1 MKHKY
6 IYIFYIIIFFS
17 AISWRVTK
25 AYPSLSE
32 IKNINISESEGQTIV
47 SIDLS
52 KPTRAIPFLKNQ
64 ENCIVLDFDKTL
76 LSKDLKTRAFAS
88 RDIKLG
94 YLSVL
99 AENKTSVNTKKAKPT
114 KKVRGKFFLKP
125 DCLASVKYSENKV
138 ILKLTEKETLLKACK
153 GPSNNLMHP
162 KEKQYAPVVISL
174 ENAPFQPVVSEIAAQ
189 AGMSI
194 KFTGKIPETF
204 SMELQSEDPFDALC
218 SIAVKTDIK
227 FYRDGKTWYM
237 EGENVAKK

>member
-6 IYIFYIIIFFS
+6 IYIFYIMVFFS
-17 AISWRVTK
+17 AISWRITR
-25 AYPSLSE
+25 AHPSLSE
-32 IKNINISESEGQTIV
+32 IKNVNISESEGQTIV

-52 KPTRAIPFLKNQ
+52 KPTRALPFLKSQ
-64 ENCIVLDFDKTL
+64 ENCIVLDFDKTM

-88 RDIKLG
+88 RDVKLG

-99 AENKTSVNTKKAKPT
+99 TEDKIPVSTKKAKAI

-138 ILKLTEKETLLKACK
+138 ILKLTEKETLLKAYKC
-153 GPSNNLMHP
+153 PSNSLMHP
-162 KEKQYAPVVISL
+162 KEKKYSPVVISL

-189 AGMSI
+189 AGMGI
-194 KFTGKIPETF
+194 KFTGKIPETL

-218 SIAVKTDIK
+218 SIAVKTNMK

-237 EGENVAKK
+237 EGENLVKK